1 MQKKIVAAILAV
13 SSSPHVLAQDAA
25 EQPEVVVTATR
36 TARTVDETLASVSVI
51 SRADIERSAAP
62 DLFELLRLQPGI
74 DVVRPGGA
82 GQATTVFLR
91 GTNSNHTLVLIDGV
105 RVAST
110 NSGLFDFAHLPLDQ
124 IERIEIVRGPRA
136 AYWGSDAIGGVIQV
150 FTRAPSGE
158 SAHAWGGRY
167 GRAGGSAAIGFD
179 GERGGVGITA
189 GGEKVDG
196 FSAQNPR
203 GFSYDPDDDGYLNR
217 NVSLRGH
224 AAVGDQTLSV
234 TALHTNAA
242 VEFDQG
248 VSHAKNTS
256 AGVQLAGALT
266 ERWRH
271 TLGVGA
277 AREDIE
283 TAAFFS
289 RYLSRRESLDW
300 VNEVS
305 LAAPMQLVFGVNLE
319 HARGESRDTFADE
332 PMYRRSRDDRAVFAG
347 LQGKHE
353 SLDWALAAR
362 YDHDSAF
369 GGEVTPQLALGWQ
382 ANDVVR
388 ATLSYGEGFRAPN
401 VNELY
406 SPGFG
411 GLFAGN
417 PELDAEHSRSLEA
430 GVDFRFDPRQSLGLH
445 AFRTDVE
452 DLIVFSGGNDFHAV
466 NVSRARI
473 DGGEAVYDG
482 RFGDWRLG
490 ASATL
495 QDPVD
500 RDAREPL
507 LRRPKRKAT
516 ATLGYAFDNGAEIG
530 VDAFA
535 SSERRD
541 FGATLPGYA
550 TVDLRASW
558 PLGEGFTLDLRL
570 DNAFDRAYELASGYD
585 TPRRAWLAGVRW
597 SAD

>member
-1 MQKKIVAAILAV
+1 MI
-13 SSSPHVLAQDAA
+13 
-25 EQPEVVVTATR
+25 
-36 TARTVDETLASVSVI
+36 
-51 SRADIERSAAP
+51 
-62 DLFELLRLQPGI
+62 
-74 DVVRPGGA
+74 
-82 GQATTVFLR
+82 
-91 GTNSNHTLVLIDGV
+91 
-105 RVAST
+105 
-110 NSGLFDFAHLPLDQ
+110 Q
-124 IERIEIVRGPRA
+124 I
-136 AYWGSDAIGGVIQV
+136 
-150 FTRAPSGE
+150 FTRAPRDAT
-158 SAHAWGGRY
+158 AHVWGGRY

-179 GERGGVGITA
+179 GDAGGLGITA

-217 NVSLRGH
+217 NLSLRAHTVLG
-224 AAVGDQTLSV
+224 AQKLSF
-234 TALHTNAA
+234 TGIHTNAA

-266 ERWRH
+266 ERWQH
-271 TLGVGA
+271 TLSVGA

-289 RYLSRRESLDW
+289 QYLSRRESLDW
-300 VNEVS
+300 INEVS
-305 LAAPMQLVFGVNLE
+305 LTAPLQLVFGLNLE

-332 PMYRRSRDDRAVFAG
+332 PMYRRSRDDHAVFAG

-353 SLDWALAAR
+353 SLDWQLAAR

-369 GGEVTPQLALGWQ
+369 GGEVTPQLAVGWQ

-417 PELDAEHSRSLEA
+417 PALDAEHSESAEA
-430 GVDFRFDPRQSLGLH
+430 GLTFRFDPTQSLDLH
-445 AFRTDVE
+445 AFRTDID
-452 DLIVFSGGNDFHAV
+452 DLIVFAGGNDFHAINV
-466 NVSRARI
+466 NRARV
-473 DGGEAVYDG
+473 DGAEAVYDG
-482 RFGDWRLG
+482 RFGDWRVG

-500 RDAREPL
+500 RGTGEQL

-516 ATLGYAFDNGAEIG
+516 ATLGYAFGNGAEVG
-530 VDAFA
+530 VDALA
-535 SSERRD
+535 SSDRRD

-550 TVDLRASW
+550 TMDVHASW
-558 PLGEGFTLDLRL
+558 PLGQGFTLDLRL
-570 DNAFDRAYELASGYD
+570 DNALDREYELASGYN
-585 TPRRAWLAGVRW
+585 TPRRAWLMGVRW
-597 SAD
+597 SE